1 MSNNEMDEWL
11 AYQHDAETEMRLFD
25 GLPRSD
31 RSFLRNA
38 RFAWNLRS
46 LMEQDAENFTER
58 VHFLKECECEIIA
71 EFGDIIPVN

>member
-25 GLPRSD
+25 GLPHSD
-31 RSFLRNA
+31 REFLRNA
-38 RFAWNLRS
+38 RFPWKIRT
-46 LMEQDAENFTER
+46 LMEQDAENFPGR
-58 VHFLKECECEIIA
+58 VHSLKRGEREIIA